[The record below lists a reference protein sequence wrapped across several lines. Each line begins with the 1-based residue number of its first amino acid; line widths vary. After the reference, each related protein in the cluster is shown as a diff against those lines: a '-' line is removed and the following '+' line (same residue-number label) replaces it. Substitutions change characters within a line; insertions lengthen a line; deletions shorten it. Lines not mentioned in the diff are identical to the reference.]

1 MNTRIAKHQSRFL
14 RYPVTF
20 GLCLLLLIMGGCSS
34 EPKDGAVA
42 LEPLPYAEDALE
54 PHISEKTMKLHYHN
68 HYAGYIARTNA
79 LLKSCRIKDH
89 DLAEVVKAA
98 ASSLK
103 NQDLFTNAAQA
114 WNHAFFWKCLTPK
127 DSKPPQGRLK
137 QMIDDSF
144 GGLDPMKQMIA
155 EAAKTIVGSGWVWIV
170 QDGEKLVILPTANAD
185 TPIAYGRNPIFTIDV
200 WEHAYY
206 LDYQNKR
213 AGYVSALLDNIVN
226 WTYVGSQLE

>member
-1 MNTRIAKHQSRFL
+1 MTNCLSNRTIISLQHAGAVS
-14 RYPVTF
+14 
-20 GLCLLLLIMGGCSS
+20 LCLLLLIIAGCSS
-34 EPKDGAVA
+34 GQKGGTVA
-42 LEPLPYAEDALE
+42 REALPYAEDALE
-54 PHISEKTMKLHYHN
+54 PHISGKTMKLHYEK
-68 HYAGYIARTNA
+68 HYSGYLARTNE
-79 LLKSCRIKDH
+79 LLKSCRLQNH

-98 ASSLK
+98 ASTLK

-137 QMIDDSF
+137 QMINDSF
-144 GGLDPMKQMIA
+144 GGLNPMKQMIA

-213 AGYVSALLDNIVN
+213 AEYVSAVLDNIVN